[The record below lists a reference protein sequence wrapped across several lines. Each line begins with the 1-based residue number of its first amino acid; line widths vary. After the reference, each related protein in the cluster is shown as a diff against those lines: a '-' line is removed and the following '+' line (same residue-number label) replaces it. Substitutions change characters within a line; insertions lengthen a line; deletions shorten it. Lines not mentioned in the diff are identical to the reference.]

1 MFSDRLAK
9 LRKERGLTQKDLAE
23 RLDVSVDSVRRWEQ
37 EKRSPDVGMLNK
49 IARALETTVSYISGE
64 TEDATPKPDEI
75 HALKDEM
82 DSATS
87 FIRRGDIIGSG
98 KFLFYNMGNG
108 ESFLMPATNENQAWF
123 REVMGNAIARRAMAV

>member
-75 HALKDEM
+75 RALKDEM